1 MAVDC
6 IENTEILQKIIK
18 AISVFAVETGGI
30 ELVLFL
36 QMQLNFCNKHY
47 FTYFSNEYSKL
58 IFGKNDILQLYKDF
72 YVLKFNSSNSILGRH
87 I

>member
-1 MAVDC
+1 M
-6 IENTEILQKIIK
+6 ILQKIIK
-18 AISVFAVETGGI
+18 AISVLAVETGGI

-36 QMQLNFCNKHY
+36 RMQLNFCKKYYFMYIFNK
-47 FTYFSNEYSKL
+47 YSKL

-72 YVLKFNSSNSILGRH
+72 YVLKFNLSNSILGRH